1 MLLFLHAGGGV
12 VEREYD
18 IFEELPEG
26 SPVWRGHVAGL
37 QNARVKL
44 MEIAN
49 STSNLC
55 FAMHIASQE
64 IIARLNARPSPRTGA
79 KKIVFQIAYD
89 HSLASARTTLLRK
102 RGYDVVTVMGNE
114 SAKLILSVPQ
124 HFDLF
129 VVGYAAPEI
138 DREGMV
144 AWLKKYFPHTRI
156 LALNPPKQP
165 VLPGADY
172 NVKLN
177 GPDTWLS
184 AVSQALT
191 SP

>member
-1 MLLFLHAGGGV
+1 
-12 VEREYD
+12 VEHEYD

-26 SPVWRGHVAGL
+26 SPVWRGHASGL
-37 QNARVKL
+37 QNLRVKL
-44 MEIAN
+44 MEVASATN
-49 STSNLC
+49 NRC
-55 FAMHIASQE
+55 FAMHIGTQE
-64 IIARLNARPSPRTGA
+64 IIARLNASSSPRTVT
-79 KKIVFQIAYD
+79 KRVVFQIAYD
-89 HSLASARTTLLRK
+89 HGLASDRTALLRK

-129 VVGYAAPEI
+129 LVDCAAPEV
-138 DREGMV
+138 DREVIV
-144 AWLKKYFPHTRI
+144 AWLKKYYPNTRV

-177 GPDTWLS
+177 GPDAWLS
-184 AVSQALT
+184 AISHAF
-191 SP
+191 SS